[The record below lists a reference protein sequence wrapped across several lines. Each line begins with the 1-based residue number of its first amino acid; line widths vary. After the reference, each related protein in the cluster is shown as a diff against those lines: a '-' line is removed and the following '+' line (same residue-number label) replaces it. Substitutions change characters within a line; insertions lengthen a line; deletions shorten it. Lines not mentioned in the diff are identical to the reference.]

1 MNANTRTPPS
11 LRRVYIALAWSPKVV
26 ELCIVDLSMSELSGF
41 ADVFS
46 GGPVAITFPGLPL
59 IWPSTYFILPTHPLH
74 IDQFISY
81 IGSRSGGGPLRGL
94 ATGFPIGPSPKS
106 LDSHII

>member
-1 MNANTRTPPS
+1 MTSRVKLFVSNEQETAISS
-11 LRRVYIALAWSPKVV
+11 LR
-26 ELCIVDLSMSELSGF
+26 CH
-41 ADVFS
+41 VFS